1 MVDLAWRFVWVSTD
15 YEESELS
22 DRITTVRAQWVPMA
36 LMALLALV
44 FLFACAAPPAEP
56 PRSEQRSRGQTAMA
70 MFNERCKKAGEFIH
84 RTVAGVDGILVMKV
98 RPDVINYDQ
107 QFAMTDPYGH
117 DFVGEA
123 YSRSFLR
130 GFYAQNSAG
139 STRAP
144 GAAPLLVGFE
154 YVEAVNLADGV
165 RYRYTGRIE
174 EPWLTNKSYLKGY
187 LRFVAD
193 RSPPGTPPPRYGVTY
208 EDIST
213 REEREYWIAGSSL
226 RIVDLV
232 TNEII
237 AERIGYMFDAGQ
249 GSRGG
254 GRSPWLFAFDHAC
267 PSFLARSKKPGP
279 AAPLALYQTARFVE
293 KVLQPKTP

>member
-1 MVDLAWRFVWVSTD
+1 MRMVDLAWRFVWVSTD

-22 DRITTVRAQWVPMA
+22 DRITTVRAQWLPMA
-36 LMALLALV
+36 LLV
-44 FLFACAAPPAEP
+44 FMFLSACAAPPAEP
-56 PRSEQRSRGQTAMA
+56 TRSEQRSRGQTAMA

-84 RTVAGVDGILVMKV
+84 RTVTGVDGILLMKV
-98 RPDVINYDQ
+98 RPDSINFDK

-117 DFVGEA
+117 DFVGEDYTTA
-123 YSRSFLR
+123 FLR

-139 STRAP
+139 STRPA
-144 GAAPLLVGFE
+144 GAAPQLVGFE
-154 YVEAVNLADGV
+154 YVEAVNPADGV

-213 REEREYWIAGSSL
+213 REEREYWIAGSAL
-226 RIVDLV
+226 RVVDLS

-237 AERIGYMFDAGQ
+237 AERVGYMVDGGQ

-254 GRSPWLFAFDHAC
+254 GRSPWLFAFDQAC
-267 PSFLARSKKPGP
+267 PSFLTRSNRPGP

-293 KVLQPKTP
+293 KVLQPKAP